1 MTGAIT
7 VNNVATCRGWA
18 KIKEDDHYPATVHLI
33 CDDVILSSAIA
44 ADACRGD
51 EEEHANCW
59 FEFPLSDI
67 PTRDRANSF
76 VVVGET
82 GEMLGK
88 GQEAGGAVK
97 AHQLKTGDQDVAT
110 YRDALAAGMTPEDVI
125 GAFYLD
131 VLKRPADGAGLNHLL
146 SEIQTGAISYDQVRH
161 NLFLSEEYGR
171 HRRRLSDAPGRLF
184 ARKIIY
190 HTAARTLAFELLL
203 GSFLR
208 KDSPLDVKLLRFFP
222 ALAILPNAAAALAR
236 DVANGL
242 SQREIFFR
250 ALSQLSGRPSL
261 LLDPAVLSGQDLRVA
276 RDDFTQVDERTC
288 LVPCRSRLFASGWQE
303 IEFGASGE
311 FRWMMQIGVLY
322 NPRPESLV
330 ERIEI
335 SVDACY
341 ADPAGVLAFSEGQ
354 ALRCRLQEK
363 AGGELSLAITAD
375 SGSFR
380 MGYLV
385 LIARDASCPLRFN
398 GTPDPR
404 LISISLRN
412 ARFITLE
419 NAA

>member
-1 MTGAIT
+1 MSGAIT

-18 KIKEDDHYPATVHLI
+18 RIKEDGHYPVTVHLI
-33 CDDVILSSAIA
+33 CDDVIVSSTIA
-44 ADACRGD
+44 SDVCKGD
-51 EEEHANCW
+51 EDEHDNCW

-76 VVVGET
+76 VVVGES

-88 GQEAGGAVK
+88 GQEAGAVK
-97 AHQLKTGDQDVAT
+97 AHQLKLGDQEVTT
-110 YRDALAAGMTPEDVI
+110 YRDALAAGLTPEDVI

-131 VLKRPADGAGLNHLL
+131 VLKRPVDGAGLNHLL
-146 SEIQTGAISYDQVRH
+146 SEIQTGAINYDQVRQ

-171 HRRRLSDAPGRLF
+171 HRRRLTDAPGRLF

-208 KDSPLDVKLLRFFP
+208 KDCPLDTKLLRFFP
-222 ALAILPNAAAALAR
+222 ALAILPNAAADLAR

-261 LLDPAVLSGQDLRVA
+261 LLDPAVLSGQDMRIA
-276 RDDFTQVDERTC
+276 REDFTQVDERTC

-322 NPRPESLV
+322 NPKPDASV
-330 ERIEI
+330 ERVEI
-335 SVDACY
+335 AVDACF

-363 AGGELSLAITAD
+363 AGGELTLAVTAD
-375 SGSFR
+375 GGSFR
-380 MGYLV
+380 ASYLV
-385 LIARDASCPLRFN
+385 LVARDASCPLRFN

-404 LISISLRN
+404 LISISLRE
-412 ARFITLE
+412 ARFVTLE
-419 NAA
+419 TAA